1 MAGRLGEAMTTSAL
15 TFYGSTIGKKVAMA
29 VSGLVVVGWLALH
42 MLGNITIF
50 AGREAVNR
58 YAAILADNP
67 PLLWGQRVVLLAAL
81 GTHIHA
87 ALSLLGRNA
96 GARPVAYKRRK
107 DLATNYAALT
117 MKYGGFTLLAYILY
131 HLAHLTLGVTGLPFV
146 KGDVYNNLILGFQ
159 NPVVAGFY
167 ILAQCALAMH
177 LFHGIWSLTQTLGV
191 EHPKYNPLRK
201 QVAVVL
207 TGVIVC
213 GFLSI
218 PLAVQAGVLQPELGD
233 TDVLEIATDEIEEGS
248 QP

>member
-1 MAGRLGEAMTTSAL
+1 MTTSAL

-29 VSGLVVVGWLALH
+29 VSGLVVVGWLVLH
-42 MLGNITIF
+42 MLGNVTIF
-50 AGREAVNR
+50 AGREAVNK

-67 PLLWGQRVVLLAAL
+67 PLLWGQRFVVLAAL

-87 ALSLLGRNA
+87 ALSLLAHNA
-96 GARPVAYKRRK
+96 NARPVAYNRRK

-117 MKYGGFTLLAYILY
+117 MKYGGFTLLAYVLY
-131 HLAHLTLGVTGLPFV
+131 HLAHLTLGVTGAPFV
-146 KGDVYNNLILGFQ
+146 KGDVYNNLVLGFQ
-159 NPVVAGFY
+159 NPAIAGFY
-167 ILAQCALAMH
+167 VLAQCALAMH

-191 EHPKYNPLRK
+191 EHPKYNGLRK
-201 QVAVVL
+201 QAALVL

-218 PLAVQAGVLQPELGD
+218 PLAVQAGLLQPDLAG
-233 TDVLEIATDEIEEGS
+233 TDVLEIATDETEEGS